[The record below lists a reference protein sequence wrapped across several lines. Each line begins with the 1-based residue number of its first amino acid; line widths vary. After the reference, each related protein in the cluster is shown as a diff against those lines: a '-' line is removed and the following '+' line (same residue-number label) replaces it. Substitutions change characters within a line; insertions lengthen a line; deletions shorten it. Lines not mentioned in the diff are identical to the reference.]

1 MMFFKN
7 ISIIYRHSEI
17 LFQKRLSGMQL
28 NNTEQSILLY
38 LKHND
43 GVNQHAIARF
53 FQFNKTTVAKTLSAL
68 EDMGLIKRE
77 TNCESKR
84 EKCVYLT
91 EAGDKA
97 VVAIKESRRQLEEEV
112 MAEFTEE
119 EKVLF
124 DELSERI
131 AVKVWKLNQ
140 ESDG

>member
-1 MMFFKN
+1 MFFKN

-17 LFQKRLSGMQL
+17 LFQKRLGGMQL

-84 EKCVYLT
+84 EKRVYLT
-91 EAGDKA
+91 
-97 VVAIKESRRQLEEEV
+97 
-112 MAEFTEE
+112 
-119 EKVLF
+119 
-124 DELSERI
+124 
-131 AVKVWKLNQ
+131 
-140 ESDG
+140 

>member
-1 MMFFKN
+1 MFFKN
-7 ISIIYRHSEI
+7 ISIIYRHSAI
-17 LFQKRLSGMQL
+17 LFQKRLDALQL

-38 LKHND
+38 LLHRD
-43 GVNQHAIARF
+43 GVNQHAIARY
-53 FQFNKTTVAKTLSAL
+53 FQFNKTTVTKTLSVL

-91 EAGDKA
+91 EAGREA
-97 VVAIKESRRQLEEEV
+97 LVAIQKSRQQLEEEV

-119 EKVLF
+119 ERALF

-131 AVKVWKLNQ
+131 TVKVWKLNQ
-140 ESDG
+140 ENDG

>member
-1 MMFFKN
+1 MFFKN

-17 LFQKRLSGMQL
+17 LFQKYLGGMQL

-53 FQFNKTTVAKTLSAL
+53 FQFNKTTAL

-84 EKCVYLT
+84 EKRVYLT
-91 EAGDKA
+91 EAGNEA
-97 VVAIKESRRQLEEEV
+97 VVVIKESRRQLEEEV
-112 MAEFTEE
+112 MAEFTEG
-119 EKVLF
+119 EKALF

-140 ESDG
+140 ESDSLGRPS

>member
-1 MMFFKN
+1 
-7 ISIIYRHSEI
+7 
-17 LFQKRLSGMQL
+17 
-28 NNTEQSILLY
+28 
-38 LKHND
+38 
-43 GVNQHAIARF
+43 
-53 FQFNKTTVAKTLSAL
+53 
-68 EDMGLIKRE
+68 MGLIKRE

>member
-1 MMFFKN
+1 
-7 ISIIYRHSEI
+7 
-17 LFQKRLSGMQL
+17 MQL

-84 EKCVYLT
+84 EKRVYLT
-91 EAGDKA
+91 EAGNKA
-97 VVAIKESRRQLEEEV
+97 VVLIKESRRQLEEEV

-119 EKVLF
+119 EKALF